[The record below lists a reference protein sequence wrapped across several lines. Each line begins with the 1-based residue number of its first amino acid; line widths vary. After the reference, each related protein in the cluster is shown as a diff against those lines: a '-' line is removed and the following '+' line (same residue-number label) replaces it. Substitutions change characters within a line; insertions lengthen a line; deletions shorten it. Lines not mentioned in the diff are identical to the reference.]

1 MNLFFEMTEF
11 YSDLKQKFV
20 SKDDCDNSK
29 YLYLNLKMR
38 NLSDMNDLY
47 NAQDVILLYEI
58 FENRF
63 PTIQDVF
70 KFNPRIRNS
79 ASTLSRCIQRD
90 RSKIVIS
97 LPNSNNVIKT
107 FEKTLTVGFKSVNT
121 RLAFD
126 TEKLMPNI
134 LPDDYN

>member
-63 PTIQDVF
+63 PTIHDVF